1 MKNNKKLLIIGFFG
15 NLFFERGIWVI
26 YLLSIGF
33 NMFEVSILQAILNI
47 TMFLTE
53 IPTGYISDKLGRKKG
68 LLSGHS
74 FIALYL
80 VIFLIFH
87 DFWILSLAY
96 ILYGIGLTFISG
108 TDQAYLYDSLKYDNS
123 EQLYGKSIAIYN
135 STIIVALS
143 LAMFIGGYI
152 QLISWNYIFLLGLF
166 CQLITIIIITRL
178 KEIPLIETEDS
189 SNSNSE
195 SSTSFASEMKKF
207 IELNSGFKFLILSI
221 STFFATTSIF
231 YMFGQEILQ
240 NSGIPIHHI
249 SSLFAGIAIIQATL
263 SIFSYKL
270 EDKYSSKKVLIF
282 TFGFIG
288 LLYLFMLINHP
299 IIIIFA
305 FILIN
310 SLYDLVDPISSKI
323 INNEIPSKMRA
334 TILSLINLI
343 TSLIMFIG
351 SLLIGYLSSFI
362 NSLVLF
368 SIIGLLTIILS
379 TTTLTIFYK
388 SKSSTEKVLGLNYD

>member
-68 LLSGHS
+68 LLLGHS

-288 LLYLFMLINHP
+288 LLYLFMIQ
-299 IIIIFA
+299 
-305 FILIN
+305 
-310 SLYDLVDPISSKI
+310 
-323 INNEIPSKMRA
+323 
-334 TILSLINLI
+334 LSL
-343 TSLIMFIG
+343 
-351 SLLIGYLSSFI
+351 
-362 NSLVLF
+362 F
-368 SIIGLLTIILS
+368 SHS
-379 TTTLTIFYK
+379 Y
-388 SKSSTEKVLGLNYD
+388 

>member
-1 MKNNKKLLIIGFFG
+1 
-15 NLFFERGIWVI
+15 IWVI

-68 LLSGHS
+68 LLLGHS

-152 QLISWNYIFLLGLF
+152 
-166 CQLITIIIITRL
+166 
-178 KEIPLIETEDS
+178 
-189 SNSNSE
+189 
-195 SSTSFASEMKKF
+195 
-207 IELNSGFKFLILSI
+207 
-221 STFFATTSIF
+221 
-231 YMFGQEILQ
+231 
-240 NSGIPIHHI
+240 
-249 SSLFAGIAIIQATL
+249 
-263 SIFSYKL
+263 
-270 EDKYSSKKVLIF
+270 
-282 TFGFIG
+282 
-288 LLYLFMLINHP
+288 
-299 IIIIFA
+299 
-305 FILIN
+305 
-310 SLYDLVDPISSKI
+310 
-323 INNEIPSKMRA
+323 
-334 TILSLINLI
+334 
-343 TSLIMFIG
+343 
-351 SLLIGYLSSFI
+351 
-362 NSLVLF
+362 
-368 SIIGLLTIILS
+368 
-379 TTTLTIFYK
+379 
-388 SKSSTEKVLGLNYD
+388 